1 MPDAPWDKDQ
11 RPAYQQKAPPEDYFK
26 NVPYGT
32 SENMDH
38 QEKASDG
45 IWFFWVLDIIWQ

>member
-38 QEKASDG
+38 QEKASV
-45 IWFFWVLDIIWQ
+45 IMLRFFWDIHWGL